1 MNRRRF
7 TLSALVALGI
17 SRLQSDAPLASFHD
31 EVQKLLVH
39 TDDAIAIGRRYLVQ
53 RPDKASHRALLNDV
67 TMGRWSRDDT
77 PFLENLRE
85 WRTRDFREGH
95 VVVLDGWV
103 LARSEVS
110 LCAWLA
116 LG

>member
-7 TLSALVALGI
+7 TLSAVLALGI
-17 SRLQSDAPLASFHD
+17 SRLASDAPLASFND

-39 TDDAIAIGRRYLVQ
+39 TDDAIAIGRRYLEQ
-53 RPDKASHRALLNDV
+53 RPDKANRRTLLNDV
-67 TMGRWSRDDT
+67 TMGRSWRNDT
-77 PFLENLRE
+77 PFLEHFRQ
-85 WRTRDFREGH
+85 WQTRDFRDGH
-95 VVVLDGWV
+95 VIVLDGWV
-103 LARSEVS
+103 LARTEVS